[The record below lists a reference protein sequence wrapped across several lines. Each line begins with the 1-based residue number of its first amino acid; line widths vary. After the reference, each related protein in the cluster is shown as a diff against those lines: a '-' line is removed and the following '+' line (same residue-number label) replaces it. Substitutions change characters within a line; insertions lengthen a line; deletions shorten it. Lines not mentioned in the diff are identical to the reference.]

1 MSEDYAIVVRRANRH
16 IWHEPAAES
25 TRDDPVPRCVDQYAA
40 SDPDWDTRRREI
52 ATAWYEKCA
61 YCSGAYEAATDQASL
76 PTSTEVPSD
85 D

>member
-1 MSEDYAIVVRRANRH
+1 MPEDFAAVVVRANRNV
-16 IWHEPAAES
+16 WHEPAEGATPENPVS
-25 TRDDPVPRCVDQYAA
+25 KCAGQFAADPT
-40 SDPDWDTRRREI
+40 WDSRRREI

-61 YCSGAYEAATDQASL
+61 YSSGAYEAATDQASL